1 MTSNRAVP
9 FSHSF
14 QSHMIHDRRRESHC
28 IATVDTRITS
38 FRTCGQELMEAFD
51 VPHLLA
57 NHCSSVACWEKWRMP
72 PQQLRESQQ
81 RPRWWWVKGFSGSTI
96 HPMPAQPTK
105 SVATQIWWTCTNRRA
120 SDTNCKTTHLT

>member
-28 IATVDTRITS
+28 IAIVDTRITS

-51 VPHLLA
+51 APHLLA
-57 NHCSSVACWEKWRMP
+57 NHCSSVACFVYPVANHSYYRFCVYEFCLTARAPASEGLFWVHDP
-72 PQQLRESQQ
+72 PC
-81 RPRWWWVKGFSGSTI
+81 
-96 HPMPAQPTK
+96 AN
-105 SVATQIWWTCTNRRA
+105 AA
-120 SDTNCKTTHLT
+120 D